1 MSVAR
6 LCGYRRFSTRDPSFR
21 EVFLALVLLALLT
34 IAPWMVAAQPSSS
47 KKIEPPPPT
56 RSLTPQIPPRQKA
69 QLDAARS
76 LLDSGRYQESVAAL
90 QSFIATFPD
99 SRLIPET
106 YRLLGQALSGM
117 QKWEQA
123 NIYFRRLVEE
133 YPDSGLRTEARV
145 GWATGLIK
153 LGQLDNAL
161 PLLRQAITEATSPV
175 LKLGILR
182 RLEEAYLMKPDYPL
196 AIEAALDSRPLVSA
210 EEGRAIEDRVLNIL
224 TSKLSE
230 ADLRRLAERFP
241 QAFPGD
247 MAMLRLLEQYSAAG
261 EDFKVTRTAREFFKR
276 FPKHEQVAAVTGV
289 LMAQRKKLKS
299 HDFLLGAVL
308 PLSGS
313 LSRYGQEVLNGIKI
327 GMEQI
332 SEFAPRPTIGLV
344 TKDAEDDQKQLI
356 IELDDLLEDYRP
368 VAVLGPLLTRNL
380 KVVAPAA
387 DARDIVFF
395 TPTATYS
402 EVQRLGRSLFNAGVN
417 HRDLVQDVAEQAIV
431 RSGWKRL
438 CILAPQDAYGDEMVK
453 VFIDEITRLG
463 GELIASD
470 TYNTKD
476 NDFGP
481 AIKRLKAADLKKY
494 GKLATTSK
502 KRKSAKNYI
511 PGFDAIFVPGDVEKV
526 ALLAGQLHFHGMPV
540 PILGTNALNSPEL
553 LRIGGR
559 SVEGALFADSFFVD
573 SPNPVVRN
581 FVDRYRARFHE
592 APTAFAAQAYE
603 ATQLILEAIL
613 KGATTGRAIRE
624 NLQTVKN
631 VQGLSGPLSMNPMGY
646 LERRY
651 ALIQVKGGRLMS
663 LTDSR

>member
-1 MSVAR
+1 MPVAWLGR
-6 LCGYRRFSTRDPSFR
+6 CQ
-21 EVFLALVLLALLT
+21 VFPAHILLALLI
-34 IAPWMVAAQPSSS
+34 IAPWMVEAQTSSS
-47 KKIEPPPPT
+47 KKLETPAPA
-56 RSLTPQIPPRQKA
+56 RSVTPQIPPRQKA

-76 LLDSGRYQESVAAL
+76 LLDSGRPQEAVEAL
-90 QSFIATFPD
+90 QSFIATYPD
-99 SRLIPET
+99 SRLMPET
-106 YRLLGQALSGM
+106 YRLLGQALGSM

-123 NIYFRRLVEE
+123 NVYFRRLLEE
-133 YPDSGLRTEARV
+133 YPDSELRTEARV
-145 GWATGLIK
+145 GLATGLIK
-153 LGQLDNAL
+153 LGQLENAL
-161 PLLRQAITEATSPV
+161 PLLRQANTEATTPA

-182 RLEEAYLMKPDYPL
+182 RLEEAYLTKPDYPL
-196 AIEAALDSRPLVSA
+196 AVEAALDSRPLVSA
-210 EEGRAIEDRVLNIL
+210 EEGRAIEDRVLSLLN
-224 TSKLSE
+224 SKLGE
-230 ADLRRLAERFP
+230 TDLRRLAERFP
-241 QAFPGD
+241 EAFPGD

-261 EDFKVTRTAREFFKR
+261 EDYKVTRTAREFFKR
-276 FPKHEQVAAVTGV
+276 FPKHEQVGAVTSV
-289 LMAQRKKLKS
+289 LTTQRKKLKS
-299 HDFLLGAVL
+299 YEFLLGAVL
-308 PLSGS
+308 PLSGP
-313 LSRYGQEVLNGIKI
+313 LSQYGQEVLNGIRI

-332 SEFAPRPTIGLV
+332 SEYAPRPTIGLV
-344 TKDAEDDQKQLI
+344 VKDTEDDQKQLI

-368 VAVLGPLLTRNL
+368 VAVLGPLLTKNL
-380 KVVAPAA
+380 KIVAPAA

-417 HRDLVQDVAEQAIV
+417 HRELVQDVAEQAIV

-438 CILAPQDAYGDEMVK
+438 CILAPQDAYGNEMLR
-453 VFIDEITRLG
+453 VFVDEITRLG

-470 TYNTKD
+470 TYNAKD

-481 AIKRLKAADLKKY
+481 AIKRLKAADLNKY
-494 GKLATTSK
+494 GKLTTSAK
-502 KRKSAKNYI
+502 KGKSAKNYT

-526 ALLAGQLHFHGMPV
+526 ALLAGQLHFHGMAV

-613 KGATTGRAIRE
+613 KGARTGKAIRE
-624 NLQTVKN
+624 RLQAIRN